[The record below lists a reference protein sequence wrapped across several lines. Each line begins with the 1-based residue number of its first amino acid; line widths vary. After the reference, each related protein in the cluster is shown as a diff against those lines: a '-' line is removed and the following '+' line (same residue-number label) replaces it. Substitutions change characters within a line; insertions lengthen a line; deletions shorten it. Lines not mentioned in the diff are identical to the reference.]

1 MAEEGTNVESPKN
14 RQFPRGRRFIVLAVL
29 LLFLIP
35 SSYIALGYL
44 CRHHCWGLCL
54 PPLPTESTIQVIS
67 LPPTPDDP
75 QKAKLGFVPDNEIHE
90 GTHEERLSTGPASFA
105 VSRGHLFIA
114 DPVRLRVAIFDT
126 NTLAYH
132 GEIPV
137 SFPPE
142 RVTISDGK
150 LLIRSRYG
158 LSLSD
163 EVFDIAKQEL
173 EPKPEGVW
181 TRDFIHQR
189 GDEEREIVTQF
200 PLPHEPING
209 RAVISARAFG
219 RDAKGDTF
227 VVTQSR
233 LGTRA
238 TVETIMKYSPNGQ
251 LLLESPPTPDG
262 QNDLEVIDRVAVD
275 EDGTCYVLTV
285 KRSEAKVWSWKSA
298 KEQGWLGRI
307 FY

>member
-1 MAEEGTNVESPKN
+1 VAEDETNDENPKN
-14 RQFPRGRRFIVLAVL
+14 RQIPRAKRFVVFAVVLS
-29 LLFLIP
+29 FLIL
-35 SSYIALGYL
+35 SGYIGLGYL

-54 PPLPTESTIQVIS
+54 PPFPTESAIEVIS
-67 LPPTPDDP
+67 HPPTPDDP
-75 QKAKLGFVPDNEIHE
+75 QKAKLGFVPGNDIPEGRHE
-90 GTHEERLSTGPASFA
+90 ARLPTGPASFA
-105 VSRGHLFIA
+105 VSRGRLFIA

-126 NTLAYH
+126 DTLAYQ
-132 GEIPV
+132 GEIPL

-142 RVTISDGK
+142 RVTISDRK

-189 GDEEREIVTQF
+189 GDEERQIVTQF
-200 PLPHEPING
+200 PLPREPING

-227 VVTQSR
+227 VVAQSR
-233 LGTRA
+233 LGTKA
-238 TVETIMKYSPNGQ
+238 TVETIMKYSLNGQ
-251 LLLESPPTPDG
+251 LLLESPPTPDEH
-262 QNDLEVIDRVAVD
+262 NDLEVIDRVAVD
-275 EDGTCYVLTV
+275 EDGTCYVLIV
-285 KRSEAKVWSWKSA
+285 KRSEAKVWSWKSS
-298 KEQGWLGRI
+298 KEQGWLGHM